1 MKIKTMEDTHRYG
14 SNHDHH
20 ARKDSTSLMAFT
32 AANVGHVH
40 SNFHNTLRNDMKTT
54 EEIKS
59 AVLAYCEHL
68 CPIDDKEFSFEN
80 QGMQCTIIG
89 RHHHGIADFDIRE
102 TGCFQRRIYQIRSSD
117 DGSWWNLYYIFLGLA
132 TRDAVAESDKEIAM
146 LQKKNEE
153 LFNECVHR
161 QRAKG
166 AGNSLYDLIILAHE
180 KGVPMITKSYMLLNG
195 RPDQIPVYTWASTT
209 HENPISHII
218 DLLEQRN
225 AERAKSAAKDDE
237 IEAIKAE
244 NKRLRDALLDIED
257 DANAKAV
264 LGEPLN
270 TKSILMSARHGLGL
284 AGMEVNRD

>member
-1 MKIKTMEDTHRYG
+1 MEE
-14 SNHDHH
+14 
-20 ARKDSTSLMAFT
+20 KL
-32 AANVGHVH
+32 
-40 SNFHNTLRNDMKTT
+40 
-54 EEIKS
+54 I
-59 AVLAYCEHL
+59 AVLAQHASKLQKKRDALISQFTDVAPFFSHGFCGKLKVHGCGKDSNKWLVSSINGYFT
-68 CPIDDKEFSFEN
+68 IEFDGNRSDFHEFEL
-80 QGMQCTIIG
+80 
-89 RHHHGIADFDIRE
+89 DE
-102 TGCFQRRIYQIRSSD
+102 
-117 DGSWWNLYYIFLGLA
+117 LYSLSGLEA
-132 TRDAVAESDKEIAM
+132 RDAVAESDKEIAM

-264 LGEPLN
+264 LGESLN